1 MRGRKSMKTL
11 GWDIRV
17 LLVIQTLEATK
28 DDRKTKYSPLFTQGA
43 PVEER
48 TLLTMCRSFKGA
60 EFSSWQLL
68 IKLACHYY
76 NLHFN

>member
-28 DDRKTKYSPLFTQGA
+28 DDKKIKHSPLFTQGT

-48 TLLTMCRSFKGA
+48 TRLTMCRSIRELKFP
-60 EFSSWQLL
+60 LDT
-68 IKLACHYY
+68 I
-76 NLHFN
+76 N

>member
-28 DDRKTKYSPLFTQGA
+28 DDKKIKHSPLFTQGA

-48 TLLTMCRSFKGA
+48 TRLTMCRSIRELKIPFDT
-60 EFSSWQLL
+60 
-68 IKLACHYY
+68 I
-76 NLHFN
+76 N

>member
-28 DDRKTKYSPLFTQGA
+28 DDKKIKHSPLFTQGA

-48 TLLTMCRSFKGA
+48 TRQTMCRSIRELKFP
-60 EFSSWQLL
+60 LDT
-68 IKLACHYY
+68 I
-76 NLHFN
+76 N

>member
-28 DDRKTKYSPLFTQGA
+28 DDKKIQHSPLFTHGA

-48 TLLTMCRSFKGA
+48 TRLTMCRSIRELKFP
-60 EFSSWQLL
+60 LDT
-68 IKLACHYY
+68 I
-76 NLHFN
+76 N